1 MSDYRISN
9 ALTIDV
15 EDYFHV
21 NAFKN
26 YINADQWHNYPVRV
40 EDNTLSILDMLDE
53 FSVKAT
59 FFVLGWVA
67 DKCPKI
73 VRTMRERG
81 HEIACHGYAH
91 ELVYEIGPKKF
102 QEDIRRSKALL
113 EDISGTGVY
122 GYRAPTYS
130 ITKDSLWALD
140 ILIEEGFLYDSSIFP
155 IYHDTYGI
163 PDSNRFYHVMKRPF
177 GTITEFPLS
186 TFQFGIGGFKY
197 RMPVAGGGYLRLFPE
212 WILRKSI
219 HYINTSEGQPV
230 VIYFHPWEIDHEQP
244 RIQAGFR
251 SRFRH
256 YINLDKTVNR
266 IRNLLLSF
274 KFAPMK
280 EVLDI

>member
-1 MSDYRISN
+1 MSDTRISN

-26 YINADQWHNYPVRV
+26 YINADQWDNYPVRV
-40 EDNTLSILDMLDE
+40 KDNTLIILDLLDE

-67 DKCPKI
+67 DRCPSV
-73 VRTMRERG
+73 VREIKEKG

-91 ELVYEIGPKKF
+91 ELIYNISPERF
-102 QEDIRRSKALL
+102 REDIRRSKALL
-113 EDISGTGVY
+113 EDISGAGVH

-130 ITKDSLWALD
+130 ITKNSLWALD

-163 PDSNRFYHVMKRPF
+163 PDSNRFFHALKRPS
-177 GTITEFPLS
+177 GTIKEFPLS
-186 TFQFGIGGFKY
+186 TFQFSIGDFKY

-256 YINLDKTVNR
+256 YTNLDKTANR

-274 KFAPMK
+274 RFAPMK